1 MHRVAYINEG
11 NELRKF
17 LTLVEDFLEIRG
29 E

>member
-1 MHRVAYINEG
+1 MRRVAYINEG

-17 LTLVEDFLEIRG
+17 LKPVVDFLEIQG